1 MKINLGFLILLML
14 SSNSVLALETGFQL
28 EIDNIENKVNLADKK
43 MTDWNQKYKGYK
55 QKMSE
60 IVKQSAQSEYLSD
73 RYYAHFKVIKS
84 QALVLRDLANDFQI
98 IKYQLTLVRHQNDV
112 IKQVL
117 HYYHQPLV
125 DEMVRGGANM
135 IQSGLNFNK
144 NKRREADVFFLL
156 LKRLADVNKRSSYKE
171 RQALVMEKKLKQ
183 RNKQM
188 LALKRQ
194 ISVEIEALRESTY
207 IKQQTRKG

>member
-1 MKINLGFLILLML
+1 
-14 SSNSVLALETGFQL
+14 
-28 EIDNIENKVNLADKK
+28 
-43 MTDWNQKYKGYK
+43 
-55 QKMSE
+55 
-60 IVKQSAQSEYLSD
+60 
-73 RYYAHFKVIKS
+73 
-84 QALVLRDLANDFQI
+84 
-98 IKYQLTLVRHQNDV
+98 
-112 IKQVL
+112 
-117 HYYHQPLV
+117 
-125 DEMVRGGANM
+125 
-135 IQSGLNFNK
+135 
-144 NKRREADVFFLL
+144 LL

>member
-144 NKRREADVFFLL
+144 NKRREADVFFC
-156 LKRLADVNKRSSYKE
+156 Y
-171 RQALVMEKKLKQ
+171 
-183 RNKQM
+183 
-188 LALKRQ
+188 
-194 ISVEIEALRESTY
+194 
-207 IKQQTRKG
+207 